1 MKPTEITMQIVKNLG
16 NYETC
21 RLEAT
26 YTLDDNDDL
35 TQAFV
40 TARKDL
46 ETAFAKAYEKP
57 KEQKEKQPEEK
68 QSEKKKILTFRSPEF
83 ERVCKA
89 LAEGRTDIEE
99 VKKFFILGNDV
110 IDFFNKHDLI

>member
-26 YTLDDNDDL
+26 YTLDENDDL
-35 TQAFV
+35 TQSFI

-57 KEQKEKQPEEK
+57 KEPKEPKEKQPE
-68 QSEKKKILTFRSPEF
+68 KI
-83 ERVCKA
+83 
-89 LAEGRTDIEE
+89 
-99 VKKFFILGNDV
+99 
-110 IDFFNKHDLI
+110 

>member
-26 YTLDDNDDL
+26 YTLDENDDL
-35 TQAFV
+35 TQSFI

-57 KEQKEKQPEEK
+57 KEPKEPKEKQPEK
-68 QSEKKKILTFRSPEF
+68 RKPLTFKSPEF

-89 LAEGRTDIEE
+89 LAEGRTDVEE
-99 VKKFFILGNDV
+99 LKKFFILGNEI

>member
-35 TQAFV
+35 TKSFIK
-40 TARKDL
+40 ARKDL
-46 ETAFAKAYEKP
+46 ETAFEKAYEKP
-57 KEQKEKQPEEK
+57 KEPEKRK
-68 QSEKKKILTFRSPEF
+68 DLNLTSPEF
-83 ERVCKA
+83 DRVCKA
-89 LAEGRTDIEE
+89 LAEGRTDMKEL
-99 VKKFFILGNDV
+99 KKFFVLSYDV
-110 IDFFNKHDLI
+110 MDYFNKHDLI

>member
-26 YTLDDNDDL
+26 YTLDENDDL

-40 TARKDL
+40 TARQQL
-46 ETAFAKAYEKP
+46 EMAFAKAYGLKP
-57 KEQKEKQPEEK
+57 ELTLKSARFESICNALFQKRATLAQIEN
-68 QSEKKKILTFRSPEF
+68 SFRISDE
-83 ERVCKA
+83 A
-89 LAEGRTDIEE
+89 MDY
-99 VKKFFILGNDV
+99 
-110 IDFFNKHDLI
+110 FNKHDLI

>member
-26 YTLDDNDDL
+26 FTLDENDDL

-40 TARKDL
+40 TARKQL
-46 ETAFAKAYEKP
+46 ETAFEKAYEKP
-57 KEQKEKQPEEK
+57 KEPKEKQPEK
-68 QSEKKKILTFRSPEF
+68 RKPLTLTSPEF
-83 ERVCKA
+83 DRVCKA
-89 LAEGRTDIEE
+89 LAEGRTDVEE
-99 VKKFFILGNDV
+99 LKKFFIIEKEV
-110 IDFFNKHDLI
+110 IDYFTKHDLI

>member
-26 YTLDDNDDL
+26 YTLDENDDL

-40 TARKDL
+40 TARKQL
-46 ETAFAKAYEKP
+46 ETAFEKAYEKP
-57 KEQKEKQPEEK
+57 KEKQPEKRKELN
-68 QSEKKKILTFRSPEF
+68 LTSPEF
-83 ERVCKA
+83 DRVCKA
-89 LAEGRTDIEE
+89 LAEGRTDMKEL
-99 VKKFFILGNDV
+99 KKFFIIEKEV
-110 IDFFNKHDLI
+110 IDYFTKHDLI

>member
-1 MKPTEITMQIVKNLG
+1 MKATEITMQIVKNLG

-21 RLEAT
+21 RLDAT
-26 YTLDDNDDL
+26 YTLYENDDL

-40 TARKDL
+40 TARQQL

-57 KEQKEKQPEEK
+57 KEPKEPKEKQPEK
-68 QSEKKKILTFRSPEF
+68 RKPLTFKSPEF

-89 LAEGRTDIEE
+89 LAEGRTDVEE
-99 VKKFFILGNDV
+99 LKKFFIFGNEI

>member
-26 YTLDDNDDL
+26 YTLDDKDDL

-40 TARKDL
+40 TARKQL
-46 ETAFAKAYEKP
+46 ETAFEKAYEKP
-57 KEQKEKQPEEK
+57 KEKQPEKRKELN
-68 QSEKKKILTFRSPEF
+68 LTSPEF
-83 ERVCKA
+83 DRVCRA
-89 LAEGRTDIEE
+89 LGEGRTDMKEL
-99 VKKFFILGNDV
+99 KKFFIIEKEV
-110 IDFFNKHDLI
+110 IDYFTKHDLI

>member
-26 YTLDDNDDL
+26 FTLDDKDDL

-40 TARKDL
+40 TARQQL
-46 ETAFAKAYEKP
+46 ETAFSKAYGK
-57 KEQKEKQPEEK
+57 QKEKQPEKRKELN
-68 QSEKKKILTFRSPEF
+68 LTSPEF

-89 LAEGRTDIEE
+89 LGEGRTDMKEL
-99 VKKFFILGNDV
+99 KKFFIIEKEV
-110 IDFFNKHDLI
+110 IDYFNKHDLI

>member
-26 YTLDDNDDL
+26 YTLDENDDL

-40 TARKDL
+40 TARKDI

-57 KEQKEKQPEEK
+57 KEKQPEK
-68 QSEKKKILTFRSPEF
+68 RKPLTFKSPEF

-89 LAEGRTDIEE
+89 LAEGRTDVEE
-99 VKKFFILGNDV
+99 LKKFFIIEKEV
-110 IDFFNKHDLI
+110 IDFFTKHDLI

>member
-35 TQAFV
+35 TKSFIK
-40 TARKDL
+40 ARKDL
-46 ETAFAKAYEKP
+46 ETAFAKAYEK
-57 KEQKEKQPEEK
+57 QKEPEK
-68 QSEKKKILTFRSPEF
+68 RKPLTLTSPEF
-83 ERVCKA
+83 DRVCKA
-89 LAEGRTDIEE
+89 LAEGRTDVEE
-99 VKKFFILGNDV
+99 LKKFFVLGNEV
-110 IDFFNKHDLI
+110 IDYFTKHDLN

>member
-26 YTLDDNDDL
+26 YTLDENDDL

-57 KEQKEKQPEEK
+57 KEPKEPKEKQPEK
-68 QSEKKKILTFRSPEF
+68 RKPLTFKSPEF

-89 LAEGRTDIEE
+89 LAEGRTDVEE
-99 VKKFFILGNDV
+99 LKKFFIFGNEI
-110 IDFFNKHDLI
+110 IDFFTKHDLI

>member
-26 YTLDDNDDL
+26 YTLDENDDL

-40 TARKDL
+40 TARKQL
-46 ETAFAKAYEKP
+46 ETAFAKAYEK
-57 KEQKEKQPEEK
+57 QKEKEPEKRK
-68 QSEKKKILTFRSPEF
+68 QLTLTSPEF

-89 LAEGRTDIEE
+89 LAEGRTDMKEL
-99 VKKFFILGNDV
+99 KKFFIIEKEV
-110 IDFFNKHDLI
+110 IDYFTKHDLI

>member
-1 MKPTEITMQIVKNLG
+1 MTPKEITMQIVKNLG

-26 YTLDDNDDL
+26 YTLDENDDL
-35 TQAFV
+35 TQSFI

-57 KEQKEKQPEEK
+57 KEPKEPKEKQPEK
-68 QSEKKKILTFRSPEF
+68 RKPLTFKSPEF

-89 LAEGRTDIEE
+89 LAEGRTDVEE
-99 VKKFFILGNDV
+99 LKKFFIFGNEL
-110 IDFFNKHDLI
+110 IDFFTKHDLI

>member
-57 KEQKEKQPEEK
+57 KEPKEKQPEK
-68 QSEKKKILTFRSPEF
+68 RKPLTTLTLTSPEF
-83 ERVCKA
+83 DRVCKA
-89 LAEGRTDIEE
+89 LAEGRTDVEE
-99 VKKFFILGNDV
+99 LKKFFIFGNDI

>member
-26 YTLDDNDDL
+26 YTLDEKDDL

-40 TARKDL
+40 TARKQL
-46 ETAFAKAYEKP
+46 ETAFAKAYEK
-57 KEQKEKQPEEK
+57 QKEKEPEKRK
-68 QSEKKKILTFRSPEF
+68 QLTLTSPEF

-89 LAEGRTDIEE
+89 LAEGRTDVDEL
-99 VKKFFILGNDV
+99 KKFFIIEKEV
-110 IDFFNKHDLI
+110 IDYFTKHDLI

>member
-26 YTLDDNDDL
+26 YTLDENDDL

-40 TARKDL
+40 TARKQL
-46 ETAFAKAYEKP
+46 ETAFEKCYGLKP
-57 KEQKEKQPEEK
+57 KLTEKSKE
-68 QSEKKKILTFRSPEF
+68 FD
-83 ERVCKA
+83 RVCKA
-89 LAEGRTDIEE
+89 LHEGKTDIEE
-99 VKKFFILGNDV
+99 LRKHFDV
-110 IDFFNKHDLI
+110 SDVMDYFKENKLI

>member
-1 MKPTEITMQIVKNLG
+1 MKPTEITMQIVKNIALF
-16 NYETC
+16 ETV
-21 RLEAT
+21 RLQAT

-57 KEQKEKQPEEK
+57 KEPKEKQPE
-68 QSEKKKILTFRSPEF
+68 KKKVLTFTSPEF
-83 ERVCKA
+83 DRVCKA
-89 LAEGRTDIEE
+89 LAEGRTDVKEL
-99 VKKFFILGNDV
+99 KKFFIIEKEV
-110 IDFFNKHDLI
+110 IDYFTKHDLI

>member
-26 YTLDDNDDL
+26 YTLDENDDL

-40 TARKDL
+40 TARKQL
-46 ETAFAKAYEKP
+46 ETAFAKAYGLKP
-57 KEQKEKQPEEK
+57 ELTLESARFESICNALFQKRATLAQIEN
-68 QSEKKKILTFRSPEF
+68 SFRISDE
-83 ERVCKA
+83 A
-89 LAEGRTDIEE
+89 MDY
-99 VKKFFILGNDV
+99 
-110 IDFFNKHDLI
+110 FNKHDLI

>member
-26 YTLDDNDDL
+26 YTLDENDDL
-35 TQAFV
+35 TESFIK
-40 TARKDL
+40 ARKDL

-57 KEQKEKQPEEK
+57 KEPKEPKEKQPEK
-68 QSEKKKILTFRSPEF
+68 RKPLTFKSPEF

-89 LAEGRTDIEE
+89 LAEGRTDVEE
-99 VKKFFILGNDV
+99 LKKFFILGNEI